1 MVAIV
6 FVCVCQTPHQAP
18 GQPFKF
24 TIPESLDR
32 IKEEFQF
39 LQAQYHRW
47 IMQTHTFSGGLL
59 RPDGRHGDQFSHCH
73 LPCNA
78 EPHPNHS
85 HPTYHNEEN
94 PSSGLM
100 LTHKPG
106 LGSHTLMHT
115 YAADPGIS
123 VSAHTAVGLSLGDG

>member
-1 MVAIV
+1 MS
-6 FVCVCQTPHQAP
+6 VCVCQTPHQAP

-47 IMQTHTFSGGLL
+47 ITLKHTIHREREGEREVPGPSFPIVTHALTLK
-59 RPDGRHGDQFSHCH
+59 
-73 LPCNA
+73 
-78 EPHPNHS
+78 PHPNHS
-85 HPTYHNEEN
+85 HPPYHNEQN
-94 PSSGLM
+94 PNSGLR

-106 LGSHTLMHT
+106 LGSHAQTKAHT
-115 YAADPGIS
+115 SAAGIS
-123 VSAHTAVGLSLGDG
+123 VSAYTAVGLSLGDG